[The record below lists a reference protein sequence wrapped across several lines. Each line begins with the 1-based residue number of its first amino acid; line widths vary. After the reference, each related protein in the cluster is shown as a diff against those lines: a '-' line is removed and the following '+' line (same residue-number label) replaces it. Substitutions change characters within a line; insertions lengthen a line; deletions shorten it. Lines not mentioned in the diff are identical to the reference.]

1 MYLSIKQ
8 GSIFVAD
15 SHYNQKNRQF
25 LLFLKKLE
33 NKEIKTTQLFL
44 MGDMIDFIS
53 GESKYFIKRNI
64 EILELLN
71 KLSNEIEIIYL
82 EGNHDYN
89 LKTLFPNIN
98 VIKRENQPV
107 LGKLNN
113 KTVILFQT
121 QGAELNSE
129 HSITAFAR
137 AASYLGE
144 NCKVLGT
151 FASQGKINPA
161 MLERRK
167 NADKNDPHAA
177 TPRNLER
184 WQKASMHP
192 NEEDFSRAKE
202 FVKAMQRKI
211 ALREKYLNMKK

>member
-1 MYLSIKQ
+1 MKKWLIVYSSVTGNTKQ
-8 GSIFVAD
+8 IAEAIYNGFNEGEAD
-15 SHYNQKNRQF
+15 IYAVKDNFNLADYDNIAVGYWLTRGEPD
-25 LLFLKKLE
+25 KKV
-33 NKEIKTTQLFL
+33 Q
-44 MGDMIDFIS
+44 
-53 GESKYFIKRNI
+53 
-64 EILELLN
+64 ELLA
-71 KLSNEIEIIYL
+71 
-82 EGNHDYN
+82 
-89 LKTLFPNIN
+89 
-98 VIKRENQPV
+98 
-107 LGKLNN
+107 KLNN

-137 AASYLGE
+137 AASYLGD

-151 FASQGKINPA
+151 FASQGKINPV

-192 NEEDFSRAKE
+192 NEEDFSRARA
-202 FVKAMQRKI
+202 FVEAMKRKI
-211 ALREKYLNMKK
+211 SLRGKYLNMKK